1 MKYKIEGIAA
11 SETIKSTQVINTKAK
26 KAIMVN
32 YLDGTQDVFEL
43 NDEVLRKIEIMMNDQ
58 AQRYCKEND
67 RYEVL
72 FPYKLFKIM
81 LKAIAIVFGAAS
93 VVFIFNHALI
103 STILSALAT
112 GIMVGVLAK
121 THSKEK
127 YHLKYKLYLDSTMN
141 KLQEYKDIIAKEKQ
155 LSLSKSKD
163 NDCKINNISDLD
175 NVSYKY
181 VKSIET
187 KVDRYNAIDH
197 KQKKKTLEN
206 SGLY

>member
-1 MKYKIEGIAA
+1 MKYKIDGIEA
-11 SETIKSTQVINTKAK
+11 SETIKSTQVINTKNK
-26 KAIMVN
+26 KIIMVN

-43 NDEVLRKIEIMMNDQ
+43 NDDILNKIETMMNYQ

-67 RYEVL
+67 RYEAL
-72 FPYKLFKIM
+72 FSYKLFKIM
-81 LKAIAIVFGAAS
+81 LKAIAIVFGTAS

-112 GIMVGVLAK
+112 GIMVGLLARA
-121 THSKEK
+121 SYDEK
-127 YHLKYKLYLDSTMN
+127 YYLKYKLYLNSTMN

-155 LSLSKSKD
+155 LSLSKSKS
-163 NDCKINNISDLD
+163 NDCKINNIGDLD

-187 KVDRYNAIDH
+187 KVDRYNAID
-197 KQKKKTLEN
+197 KQKTKTLEN
-206 SGLY
+206 SSLY